1 MVNKDKTKEWIVGK
15 SAYQVFL
22 SIKERLKD
30 LSSDDQ
36 REIWAIYKEV
46 NEPTTTERKQIMD
59 RLF

>member
-1 MVNKDKTKEWIVGK
+1 MLNKDKTKEWMVGK

-36 REIWAIYKEV
+36 REIWAIYHEI
-46 NEPTTTERKQIMD
+46 NEPTPEERKQIMD